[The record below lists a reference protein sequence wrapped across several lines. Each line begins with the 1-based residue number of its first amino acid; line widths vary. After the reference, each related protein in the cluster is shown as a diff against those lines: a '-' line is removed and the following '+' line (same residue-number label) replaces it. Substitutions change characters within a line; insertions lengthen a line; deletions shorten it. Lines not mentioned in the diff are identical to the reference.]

1 MKRNGIY
8 AADAAEQRGKMN
20 REKEYFHFCCAESDS
35 LYAMELLRGHK
46 AAGQLSE
53 GEVRLLSFMERRTQA
68 STIYLTPAVIY
79 AAANQDSF
87 GRFLENV
94 PEDLKQGWYG
104 EGVVWM
110 RRNPAFLEKF
120 GWRERK
126 NALVAAGI
134 LAAAESAETEEPYNQ
149 VRRMMRGSWKLLWEK
164 MKRTRALDARTWKEM
179 MIPWADSE
187 GMSCAMA
194 GVLLMM
200 AALCGKQVLERDK
213 IWRSLQKLG
222 DFSKGCLSAPKRPAT
237 DDNSLEFADNER
249 MEWLLSRFKN
259 PQRPAYI
266 HEKERFESGW
276 LKQLYRI
283 MELAGLP
290 ASTCENI
297 RLSCSEV
304 QQLLAEMEDRLTE
317 CQYMTYLMLYSLAKE
332 LAEAGRAAA
341 AVDVSG
347 GRA

>member
-1 MKRNGIY
+1 
-8 AADAAEQRGKMN
+8 MN
-20 REKEYFHFCCAESDS
+20 RGKEYFHFCCAETDS
-35 LYAMELLRGHK
+35 LYAMELLRSHK
-46 AAGQLSE
+46 EAGQLSE
-53 GEVRLLSFMERRTQA
+53 GQVRLLSFMEKRTQA
-68 STIYLTPAVIY
+68 SYIYLTPAVVY
-79 AAANQDSF
+79 AAANQESF
-87 GRFLENV
+87 GRFLETV
-94 PEDLKQGWYG
+94 PEDLKQGWYRD
-104 EGVVWM
+104 GVTWM

-126 NALVAAGI
+126 CALTAAGI
-134 LAAAESAETEEPYNQ
+134 LAQAESGETEEPCNQ
-149 VRRMMRGSWKLLWEK
+149 VRRMMRGTWKLLWEK
-164 MKRTRALDARTWKEM
+164 MRRTRALDARAWKEM
-179 MIPWADSE
+179 MIPWTDSE

-222 DFSKGCLSAPKRPAT
+222 DFSKGCLSTPPKPAIAENPLGCA
-237 DDNSLEFADNER
+237 DDER

-290 ASTCENI
+290 ASACENI
-297 RLSCSEV
+297 RLSYGEV

-317 CQYMTYLMLYSLAKE
+317 CQYMTYLMLYSVARE
-332 LAEAGRAAA
+332 LAEASRAAA

-347 GRA
+347 GA